1 MAENAYEIADTVD
14 ITNLVCPMTFV
25 TAKAALA
32 ELEIGEVLRVHL
44 AAGEPMQ
51 NVPRSFAD
59 DGQKVLSQGSRGRRL
74 RPRREEAR
82 RRIAHS

>member
-1 MAENAYEIADTVD
+1 MAQEPYEIADAVD
-14 ITNLVCPMTFV
+14 ITDLVCPMTFV

-32 ELEIGEVLRVHL
+32 ELEIGKVLRVHL

-59 DGQKVLSQGSRGRRL
+59 DGQKVLRTVDGTKALDEVFAAICGIL
-74 RPRREEAR
+74 G
-82 RRIAHS
+82 

>member
-14 ITNLVCPMTFV
+14 ITDLVCPMTFV

-32 ELEIGEVLRVHL
+32 ELEIGKVLRVHL
-44 AAGEPMQ
+44 AAGEPMH

>member
-14 ITNLVCPMTFV
+14 ITDLVCPMTFV
-25 TAKAALA
+25 TAKVALA

-44 AAGEPMQ
+44 AAGEPMH

-59 DGQKVLSQGSRGRRL
+59 DGQKVLSL
-74 RPRREEAR
+74 KEAEDG
-82 RRIAHS
+82 AYDLDVKKLEDE

>member
-1 MAENAYEIADTVD
+1 MAQEAYEVTDTVD

-44 AAGEPMQ
+44 AAGEPME

-59 DGQKVLSQGSRGRRL
+59 DGQKVLAL
-74 RPRREEAR
+74 RPSEDGAFDLDVKKLEDE
-82 RRIAHS
+82 

>member
-14 ITNLVCPMTFV
+14 ITDLVCPMTFV

-51 NVPRSFAD
+51 SVPRSFAD
-59 DGQKVLSQGSRGRRL
+59 DGQKVLALKEAEDGAYDL
-74 RPRREEAR
+74 DVKKLEEE
-82 RRIAHS
+82 